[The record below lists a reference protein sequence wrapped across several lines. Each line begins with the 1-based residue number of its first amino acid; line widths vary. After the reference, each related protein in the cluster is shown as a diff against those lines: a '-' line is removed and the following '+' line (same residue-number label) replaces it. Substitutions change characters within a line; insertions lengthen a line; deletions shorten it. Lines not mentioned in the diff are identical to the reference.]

1 MLMINKRKK
10 ERSPVQLQSS
20 VYEPFEVI
28 QGEGVISPSA
38 TLKHQLAVGKLY
50 RIIANLLNDDSNKG
64 VCLLSPFNV
73 HFDEDNSLQPDLV
86 YISGDNLHLI
96 EEDGVHGVP
105 DVVFEV
111 LQPENAYYDLRLK
124 KDIYE
129 KFGVKEY
136 WIIDPLQKSVEV
148 YSLEDEAYQLTL
160 KAVAEDT
167 VNSTLLRQLSIDLG
181 QFFKA

>member
-1 MLMINKRKK
+1 MINKRKK

-20 VYEPFEVI
+20 MHEPFEVI

-38 TLKHQLAVGKLY
+38 TLRHQLAVGKLY
-50 RIIANLLNDDSNKG
+50 RIIANLLNDDSGKG

-73 HFDEDNSLQPDLV
+73 HFDEDNSLQPDLMYV
-86 YISGDNLHLI
+86 SGDNLHLI
-96 EEDGVHGVP
+96 EEDGIHGAP

-129 KFGVKEY
+129 QFGVKEY

-148 YSLEDEAYQLTL
+148 YFMEDEVYQLSS
-160 KAVAEDT
+160 KRMAGDT
-167 VNSTLLRQLSIDLG
+167 VNSTLLRQLSVDLN
-181 QFFKA
+181 QFFNA